1 MPGKT
6 DLPDRR
12 EWLES
17 ANLSP
22 DDLDDDLD
30 RQPMSDD
37 QAHRLKALCWRLG
50 EHFDASL
57 TAEAADRR
65 ISDLER
71 RG

>member
-1 MPGKT
+1 MPRKI

-12 EWLES
+12 QWLES

-30 RQPMSDD
+30 RAPMSDD
-37 QAHRLKALCWRLG
+37 QSHRLKALCWRLG
-50 EHFDASL
+50 EPFDASL
-57 TAEAADRR
+57 SAEEADRR
-65 ISDLER
+65 IEALER